1 MSKELEQYFAYLPR
15 LVLGRRLNEGIIID
29 GRIRISV
36 NSIGSGST
44 RVRVV
49 IQAPEDVEVLREE
62 LYHPKP

>member
-1 MSKELEQYFAYLPR
+1 MSNELKQYFARLPC
-15 LVLGRRLNEGIIID
+15 LVLGRRLDEGIIID

-36 NSIGSGST
+36 HSIGSGST

-62 LYHPKP
+62 LYYEKP